1 MPRKKKTE
9 EVKEVIEKVTAV
21 KEPKP
26 VNYGSG
32 WNRVNN
38 MLNAGFTIEQIR
50 GGNENGSF

>member
-9 EVKEVIEKVTAV
+9 EVKEVITEKVTAV

-50 GGNENGSF
+50 GEKKNE

>member
-9 EVKEVIEKVTAV
+9 EVKEVITEKV

-50 GGNENGSF
+50 GGTEK